1 MSVNKQKML
10 GAEEAGYL
18 QYLETLPGLKAEV
31 VNLVREDMECGLSL
45 EQVKT
50 YVDKNRDIKCMKLYS
65 RCLRSGYG
73 MDVIRVL
80 LAEEPEIHRC
90 ELAVEFYDRGIP
102 LEGIM
107 KAMDETRNAREMEML
122 LQKLL
127 KQKEELVRTEGEVP
141 PYAQQLLLQIQEIV
155 GQIHLQENMYG
166 ELKRAISILEAS
178 KKEEAEKECLL
189 QEIQSRDMQISSQQ
203 DELNKGHK
211 KLAKQRAEIERFV
224 KEVEH
229 LKGTVAGLEAK
240 LQEKEEMMKEM
251 NGRVTSSAG
260 VPVYYSVPVVDQG
273 KVVGR
278 VQVEHTKRQGNAPK
292 GLWAKMCGA
301 FMPGQDIVKKVI
313 DAGLDE
319 QQLAQVRT
327 AMEKGLTDIQLNSII
342 NPALSP
348 QKMSEIIDL
357 AVLVNQNQ

>member
-1 MSVNKQKML
+1 MSVNRQKAL
-10 GAEEAGYL
+10 GEEAAGYL
-18 QYLETLPGLKAEV
+18 QYLETLPGLKEEV
-31 VNLVREDMECGLSL
+31 VNLVREDLECGLSL
-45 EQVKT
+45 EQVKS

-65 RCLRSGYG
+65 RCFRSGYG

-80 LAEEPEIHRC
+80 LAEEPENTRC
-90 ELAVEFYDRGIP
+90 ELAVEFYGRGIP
-102 LEGIM
+102 LEGIK
-107 KAMDETRNAREMEML
+107 KAMDETRNAMEMEKL

-127 KQKEELVRTEGEVP
+127 KQKEELARPEGEVP
-141 PYAQQLLLQIQEIV
+141 PYAQQLLLQIQEMV

-166 ELKRAISILEAS
+166 ELKRAISILESS
-178 KKEEAEKECLL
+178 KKEEDERNRLQ

-203 DELNKGHK
+203 DELNKGHRK
-211 KLAKQRAEIERFV
+211 VAQQRAEIEKLV
-224 KEVEH
+224 KEVES
-229 LKGTVAGLEAK
+229 LKETITGLKLK
-240 LQEKEEMMKEM
+240 LQEKEETMKEM
-251 NGRVTSSAG
+251 NGRVTSSTG
-260 VPVYYSVPVVDQG
+260 VPVYYSVPVMDQG

-292 GLWAKMCGA
+292 GFWAKLCGA
-301 FMPGQDIVKKVI
+301 FMPSQDIVKKVI
-313 DAGLDE
+313 DAGLNE

-327 AMEKGLTDIQLNSII
+327 AMEKGLTDIQLNRII

>member
-1 MSVNKQKML
+1 MSVSKKKML

-31 VNLVREDMECGLSL
+31 VNLVREDMEYGLSL

-127 KQKEELVRTEGEVP
+127 KQKCKT
-141 PYAQQLLLQIQEIV
+141 
-155 GQIHLQENMYG
+155 
-166 ELKRAISILEAS
+166 
-178 KKEEAEKECLL
+178 
-189 QEIQSRDMQISSQQ
+189 
-203 DELNKGHK
+203 
-211 KLAKQRAEIERFV
+211 
-224 KEVEH
+224 
-229 LKGTVAGLEAK
+229 
-240 LQEKEEMMKEM
+240 
-251 NGRVTSSAG
+251 
-260 VPVYYSVPVVDQG
+260 
-273 KVVGR
+273 
-278 VQVEHTKRQGNAPK
+278 
-292 GLWAKMCGA
+292 
-301 FMPGQDIVKKVI
+301 
-313 DAGLDE
+313 
-319 QQLAQVRT
+319 
-327 AMEKGLTDIQLNSII
+327 
-342 NPALSP
+342 ALS
-348 QKMSEIIDL
+348 
-357 AVLVNQNQ
+357 A